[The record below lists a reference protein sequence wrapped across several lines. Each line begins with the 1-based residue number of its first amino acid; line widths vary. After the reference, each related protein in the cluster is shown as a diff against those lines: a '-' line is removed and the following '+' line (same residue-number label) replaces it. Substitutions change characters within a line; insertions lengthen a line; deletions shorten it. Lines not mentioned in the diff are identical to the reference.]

1 MSTRDREGVDTRSN
15 KKETMSEEARKLQA
29 RATEIQNYESQILDK
44 DARLKSQEA
53 KIRQQIEE
61 LEINRSKFER
71 ERDNYSREMETR
83 ESEVL
88 LREKEVEKRWV
99 DATDVTPLG
108 SMHQA
113 MPQETLISQTY
124 GVPQSN
130 EYGNALN
137 MSTQMP
143 KVSFREATEYVPS
156 FDGYNIPLT
165 QFTRACRRARELI
178 PPHSEHN
185 LTKLLI
191 NKLRGRAYYA
201 VEDEPCDT
209 VAQLV
214 DLLNGAFGSPQTID
228 QYRGELSA
236 IYLKPHE
243 HVLDYISR
251 VKDLRTTI
259 LDTERRLQGQLN
271 LHFLAEIDQL
281 TSRSFCD
288 GLPLEFRLQMRT
300 DKYMPHTEAFAI
312 AKTIAKRQELDKLR
326 YETRGQ
332 AGREYREMKPIG
344 RPLAHSTPQRDNNY
358 YSRQE
363 PVTRSPVSPYRNQP
377 SRDYGTRN
385 QRPASAGMNRDREDV
400 ARRENTRHANDN
412 EISCRYCKNVGHTI
426 DECRKRQYYN
436 SRKNESGNAH
446 SSSGRPDATRAND
459 LKNTRPVNPISIENN
474 AEQESPC

>member
-1 MSTRDREGVDTRSN
+1 MSSRDREGVDTRSN
-15 KKETMSEEARKLQA
+15 KKEMTSEEARKLQA
-29 RATEIQNYESQILDK
+29 RTIEIQNYESQILDK

-53 KIRQQIEE
+53 KLRQQLEE

-71 ERDNYSREMETR
+71 ERDNYNREMETR
-83 ESEVL
+83 ESEISS
-88 LREKEVEKRWV
+88 REKELEKRWA
-99 DATDVTPLG
+99 DTADDTPLG
-108 SMHQA
+108 SIHQA
-113 MPQETLISQTY
+113 MPQETLISQAY
-124 GVPQSN
+124 VPTHPN
-130 EYGNALN
+130 DYGNALN
-137 MSTQMP
+137 VNAQLP

-165 QFTRACRRARELI
+165 QFTRACRRARETI

-259 LDTERRLQGQLN
+259 LDTERRLRGQLN

-363 PVTRSPVSPYRNQP
+363 PVTRSPVSPYRNQTP
-377 SRDYGTRN
+377 RDYGARN
-385 QRPASAGMNRDREDV
+385 QRSASAGINREREDV

-474 AEQESPC
+474 AEPESQC